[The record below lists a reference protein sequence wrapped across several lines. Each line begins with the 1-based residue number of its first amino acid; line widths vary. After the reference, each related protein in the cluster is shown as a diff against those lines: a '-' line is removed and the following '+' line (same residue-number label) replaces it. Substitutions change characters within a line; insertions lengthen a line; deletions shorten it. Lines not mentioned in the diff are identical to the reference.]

1 MTQTFE
7 YSFDKS
13 SVLTKITD
21 YCKANKLKFSDFE
34 KNIGVSKG
42 YLSRLGNSTK
52 DVSPSIDI
60 VCKMADAIKVTPEEL
75 INNEAKSLSKT
86 ELYIESFFQKL
97 LRRTCN
103 SKIMWIPELPSA
115 LPINGFDIYEMFYD
129 HFTHKLLK
137 PIYDD
142 GGVRVDE
149 EYIGKLDDCK
159 QTIVDLILFTEFA
172 DDQFLYIVPMKW
184 DFGTGENEVGFD
196 IFLNGNLIC
205 STRNITELLKHS
217 VVSLYDVAKRSL
229 SKHFLSEDAKI
240 VFEEITSKY
249 ADDEES
255 DDEDTIDTPADV
267 NSSEEMDLEA
277 TEDLDFLGDGYISE
291 EEICDY
297 YDDSMSDEELFND
310 YDEDGTG
317 LDLWAKHGMD

>member
-1 MTQTFE
+1 MAQNFK

-13 SVLTKITD
+13 SVLSKITD
-21 YCKANKLKFSDFE
+21 YCKANKLKISDFE

-42 YLSRLGNSTK
+42 YLSRLGNAAR
-52 DVSPSIDI
+52 DVSPSVDV
-60 VCKMADAIKVTPEEL
+60 VCKMANAIKVTPEEL
-75 INNEAKSLSKT
+75 VNIEATSLSKT

-103 SKIMWIPELPSA
+103 NKIMWIPELPSA
-115 LPINGFDIYEMFYD
+115 LPINGFDIFEEYG
-129 HFTHKLLK
+129 HFWHNLLES
-137 PIYDD
+137 IYDD
-142 GGVRVDE
+142 DGERNGE
-149 EYIGKLDDCK
+149 QYIGKLEGCK
-159 QTIVDLILFTEFA
+159 QTIVDLILHTEFA
-172 DDQFLYIVPMKW
+172 EKQNIYIVPMKW
-184 DFGTGENEVGFD
+184 DFKSGDSEVGFD
-196 IFLNGNLIC
+196 IFLNRNLIC
-205 STRNITELLKHS
+205 STRNITEILEHS
-217 VVSLYDVAKRSL
+217 VVSLYDAAKRSL
-229 SKHFLSEDAKI
+229 SKHFLKEDARMI
-240 VFEEITSKY
+240 FEEIAAKY

-267 NSSEEMDLEA
+267 NSSEEMDFEA
-277 TEDLDFLGDGYISE
+277 TEDLDFLGEGYISE